1 MNPVGEL
8 LTLALLPGVR
18 PRHLRSLLARAP
30 LSESLGCPEAHVDL
44 LGPRAIE
51 ALRSGAARRAAA
63 AEQER
68 AGAAGVRL
76 VGLDDA
82 DYPRHLREIF
92 DPPPVLW
99 VRGELDPGE
108 GERAIA
114 VVGCR
119 AATREGLLL
128 ARELSRTLA
137 AAGVS
142 VVSGLARGVDT
153 AAHEGALEAQG
164 RGIAV
169 LGSGLDVVYP
179 VENAGLA
186 KALCARGGA
195 VVSEVPLGRR
205 ARPESFPRRNR
216 ILAGWSTAV
225 VVVEAGARSGA
236 LITARCALDE
246 GREVM
251 AVPGHPGHENAAGTN
266 ALIRDGARLVRDAR
280 DVLEEL
286 GVELREEPKAA
297 PGAPG
302 GLLCAL
308 ARSVPRS
315 LEQLVAA
322 TGRPA
327 SALLSELAVLEVEA
341 RVRRV
346 PGGAFVR
353 A

>member
-1 MNPVGEL
+1 VNAVGEL

-18 PRHLRSLLARAP
+18 PRDVRPLLARAP
-30 LSESLGCPEAHVDL
+30 LCDSLGQPESHTDI
-44 LGPRAIE
+44 LGPRAVE

-63 AEQER
+63 VEQER
-68 AGAAGVRL
+68 ARAAGVRL
-76 VGLDDA
+76 VGLDDP

-99 VRGELDPGE
+99 VRGELDPDE

-128 ARELSRTLA
+128 ARELGRTLA

-142 VVSGLARGVDT
+142 VVSGLARGIDS

-164 RGIAV
+164 RSVAV

-179 VENAGLA
+179 VENVGLA
-186 KALCARGGA
+186 QALCARGGA

-286 GVELREEPKAA
+286 GVELREQPRPAA
-297 PGAPG
+297 AAGE
-302 GLLCAL
+302 GLLSAL

>member
-18 PRHLRSLLARAP
+18 PRHLRPLLARAP
-30 LSESLGCPEAHVDL
+30 LSDSLGRPEAHVDL
-44 LGPRAIE
+44 LGPRALE

-68 AGAAGVRL
+68 ARAAGVRL

-119 AATREGLLL
+119 AASREGLLL
-128 ARELSRTLA
+128 ARELGRTLA
-137 AAGVS
+137 AAGIS
-142 VVSGLARGVDT
+142 VVSGLARGIDT
-153 AAHEGALEAQG
+153 AAHEGALEARG
-164 RGIAV
+164 RSVAV

-179 VENAGLA
+179 AENVGLA
-186 KALCARGGA
+186 SALCARGA
-195 VVSEVPLGRR
+195 VVSELPLGRR

-216 ILAGWSTAV
+216 ILAGWSAAV

-297 PGAPG
+297 PGTPG
-302 GLLCAL
+302 GLLSAL